1 MADELKN
8 PVRRSIISE
17 IISIKEINK
26 DDFKEGKFRHDCRI
40 VRVDPLNGTPLVDVY
55 ITNDQYD
62 KYGLNAIVFEGN
74 VVNFSIDENIAGET
88 GYIDP
93 NTEEW
98 TYHEKT
104 FNSFAGADNVGS
116 LGLIGVF
123 GKLGVGAD
131 IVSGFIKNIETARKQ
146 REAIAKPKAV
156 EAVATEQA
164 EEEAVATEQ
173 AEEEAVAKPKAVKVV
188 TKPKAGKAA

>member
-8 PVRRSIISE
+8 PVRRSVIGE

-40 VRVDPLNGTPLVDVY
+40 VRVDPLNGAPLVDVY

-62 KYGLNAIVFEGN
+62 KYGLNAIVFAGN
-74 VVNFSIDENIAGET
+74 IVNFSIDENIAGET

-93 NTEEW
+93 DTEEW

-146 REAIAKPKAV
+146 REAVAKLKAV
-156 EAVATEQA
+156 EAVATEQT
-164 EEEAVATEQ
+164 EEVA
-173 AEEEAVAKPKAVKVV
+173 
-188 TKPKAGKAA
+188 

>member
-1 MADELKN
+1 MIVLEILILKVMADELKN
-8 PVRRSIISE
+8 PTRRSVIGE

-26 DDFKEGKFRHDCRI
+26 DDFEEGKFRHDCRI
-40 VRVDPLNGTPLVDVY
+40 VRVDPLNGAPLVDVY

-62 KYGLNAIVFEGN
+62 KYGLNAIIFAGN

-93 NTEEW
+93 DTEEW

-116 LGLIGVF
+116 
-123 GKLGVGAD
+123 
-131 IVSGFIKNIETARKQ
+131 
-146 REAIAKPKAV
+146 
-156 EAVATEQA
+156 
-164 EEEAVATEQ
+164 
-173 AEEEAVAKPKAVKVV
+173 
-188 TKPKAGKAA
+188 

>member
-8 PVRRSIISE
+8 PVRHSVIGE

-26 DDFKEGKFRHDCRI
+26 DDFREGKFRHNCRI
-40 VRVDPLNGTPLVDVY
+40 VRVDPLNGAPLVDVY

-62 KYGLNAIVFEGN
+62 KYGLNAIVFAGN

-93 NTEEW
+93 DTEEW

-123 GKLGVGAD
+123 GKLGVDAD

-146 REAIAKPKAV
+146 REAVTKPKAV

-164 EEEAVATEQ
+164 EE
-173 AEEEAVAKPKAVKVV
+173 
-188 TKPKAGKAA
+188 AA

>member
-8 PVRRSIISE
+8 PVRRSVIGE

-40 VRVDPLNGTPLVDVY
+40 VRVDR
-55 ITNDQYD
+55 
-62 KYGLNAIVFEGN
+62 LNAIIFAGN

-88 GYIDP
+88 GYIDL
-93 NTEEW
+93 NTKEW
-98 TYHEKT
+98 TYHTKT
-104 FNSFAGADNVGS
+104 LNSFAGADNVGS

-146 REAIAKPKAV
+146 REAVVKPKAV

-164 EEEAVATEQ
+164 EEVA
-173 AEEEAVAKPKAVKVV
+173 
-188 TKPKAGKAA
+188 

>member
-8 PVRRSIISE
+8 PVRRSVIGE

-40 VRVDPLNGTPLVDVY
+40 VRVDPLNGAPLVDVY

-62 KYGLNAIVFEGN
+62 KYGLNAIVFAGN

-93 NTEEW
+93 DTEEW

-116 LGLIGVF
+116 LGLIGV
-123 GKLGVGAD
+123 
-131 IVSGFIKNIETARKQ
+131 VSGFIKNIETARKQ
-146 REAIAKPKAV
+146 REAVAKPKAV

-164 EEEAVATEQ
+164 EE
-173 AEEEAVAKPKAVKVV
+173 
-188 TKPKAGKAA
+188 AA

>member
-8 PVRRSIISE
+8 PVRRSVIGE

-40 VRVDPLNGTPLVDVY
+40 VRVDPLNGAPV
-55 ITNDQYD
+55 
-62 KYGLNAIVFEGN
+62 VFAGN

-93 NTEEW
+93 DTEEW

-146 REAIAKPKAV
+146 REAVAKSKAV

-164 EEEAVATEQ
+164 EE
-173 AEEEAVAKPKAVKVV
+173 
-188 TKPKAGKAA
+188 AA

>member
-8 PVRRSIISE
+8 PMRRSVIGE

-26 DDFKEGKFRHDCRI
+26 DDFEEGKFRHDCRI
-40 VRVDPLNGTPLVDVY
+40 VRVDPLNGAPLVDVY

-62 KYGLNAIVFEGN
+62 KYGLNAIIFAGN
-74 VVNFSIDENIAGET
+74 VVNFSIDENIANET

-93 NTEEW
+93 DTKEW
-98 TYHEKT
+98 TYHTKT

-131 IVSGFIKNIETARKQ
+131 IVSGFIKNIVKLLLSLKRLKLLLLNKQKKLRKF
-146 REAIAKPKAV
+146 RE
-156 EAVATEQA
+156 
-164 EEEAVATEQ
+164 
-173 AEEEAVAKPKAVKVV
+173 VV
-188 TKPKAGKAA
+188 LSILSVLPLLFVT

>member
-1 MADELKN
+1 MIVLEILILKVMADELKN
-8 PVRRSIISE
+8 PVRRSVIGE

-40 VRVDPLNGTPLVDVY
+40 VRVDPLNGAPLVDVY

-62 KYGLNAIVFEGN
+62 KYGLNA
-74 VVNFSIDENIAGET
+74 NIAGET
-88 GYIDP
+88 GYIDSD
-93 NTEEW
+93 TKEW
-98 TYHEKT
+98 TYHTKT
-104 FNSFAGADNVGS
+104 LNSFAGADNVGS

-146 REAIAKPKAV
+146 REAVVKPKAV

-164 EEEAVATEQ
+164 EE
-173 AEEEAVAKPKAVKVV
+173 
-188 TKPKAGKAA
+188 AA

>member
-8 PVRRSIISE
+8 PVRRSVIGE

-26 DDFKEGKFRHDCRI
+26 DDFEEGKFRHDCRI
-40 VRVDPLNGTPLVDVY
+40 VRVDPLNGAPLVDVY
-55 ITNDQYD
+55 ITNDQYN
-62 KYGLNAIVFEGN
+62 KYGLNAIIFAGN
-74 VVNFSIDENIAGET
+74 VVNFSIDENIANET

-93 NTEEW
+93 DTEEW
-98 TYHEKT
+98 TYHTKT

-146 REAIAKPKAV
+146 REAVAKPKVVEAVAKPKAV
-156 EAVATEQA
+156 EAVVTEQT
-164 EEEAVATEQ
+164 EETVTTEQTEEVVATEQ
-173 AEEEAVAKPKAVKVV
+173 AEE
-188 TKPKAGKAA
+188 AA

>member
-1 MADELKN
+1 MKLSLLK
-8 PVRRSIISE
+8 
-17 IISIKEINK
+17 INK

-40 VRVDPLNGTPLVDVY
+40 VRVDPLNGAPLVDVY

-62 KYGLNAIVFEGN
+62 KYGLNAIIFTGN
-74 VVNFSIDENIAGET
+74 VVNFSIDENIANET

-93 NTEEW
+93 DTKEW
-98 TYHEKT
+98 AYHTKT
-104 FNSFAGADNVGS
+104 LNSFAGADNVGS

-131 IVSGFIKNIETARKQ
+131 ISGFIKNIETARKQ
-146 REAIAKPKAV
+146 REAVTKPKAV

-164 EEEAVATEQ
+164 EEVA
-173 AEEEAVAKPKAVKVV
+173 
-188 TKPKAGKAA
+188 

>member
-8 PVRRSIISE
+8 PVRRSVIGE

-26 DDFKEGKFRHDCRI
+26 DDFKEGKFRHNCRI
-40 VRVDPLNGTPLVDVY
+40 VRVDPLNGAPLVDVY

-62 KYGLNAIVFEGN
+62 KYGLNAIVF
-74 VVNFSIDENIAGET
+74 GET

-93 NTEEW
+93 DTEEW

-146 REAIAKPKAV
+146 REAVTKPKAV

-164 EEEAVATEQ
+164 EE
-173 AEEEAVAKPKAVKVV
+173 
-188 TKPKAGKAA
+188 AA

>member
-1 MADELKN
+1 MVIVLEILILKVMADELKN
-8 PVRRSIISE
+8 PVRRSLIGE

-40 VRVDPLNGTPLVDVY
+40 VRVDPLNGIPFVDVY

-62 KYGLNAIVFEGN
+62 KYGLNTIIFAGN

-93 NTEEW
+93 DTEEW

-104 FNSFAGADNVGS
+104 FNSFAGVDNVGS
-116 LGLIGVF
+116 LGLIAVF
-123 GKLGVGAD
+123 GKLGIGAD
-131 IVSGFIKNIETARKQ
+131 IVSGFIKNIEMARKQ
-146 REAIAKPKAV
+146 REAIVKPKAIEV
-156 EAVATEQA
+156 VVTGQA
-164 EEEAVATEQ
+164 EGGVA
-173 AEEEAVAKPKAVKVV
+173 
-188 TKPKAGKAA
+188 